1 MYLGNYKTLRKETE
15 DSTNKWKNILC
26 SWIRRVN
33 IFKITKPTKAI
44 YRFNAIPIKMP
55 LAFFAE
61 LKQVIIKFVTQKTVN
76 SQNNLEKEQ
85 SKRYQVPWFQT
96 TVQSCRC
103 SCVLSCLTLCNLLD
117 CRPPGS
123 SVRGI
128 FQARILEW
136 FAISSSRRSSRPRN
150 QTRISSMAGRFSTPE
165 PSGKPIVQSY
175 SNQYNL
181 TLTQK

>member
-61 LKQVIIKFVTQKTVN
+61 LKQVIIKFVTQKTMN

-85 SKRYQVPWFQT
+85 SKRYHVP
-96 TVQSCRC
+96 
-103 SCVLSCLTLCNLLD
+103 
-117 CRPPGS
+117 
-123 SVRGI
+123 
-128 FQARILEW
+128 
-136 FAISSSRRSSRPRN
+136 
-150 QTRISSMAGRFSTPE
+150 
-165 PSGKPIVQSY
+165 
-175 SNQYNL
+175 
-181 TLTQK
+181 

>member
-85 SKRYQVPWFQT
+85 SKRYHVP
-96 TVQSCRC
+96 
-103 SCVLSCLTLCNLLD
+103 
-117 CRPPGS
+117 
-123 SVRGI
+123 
-128 FQARILEW
+128 
-136 FAISSSRRSSRPRN
+136 
-150 QTRISSMAGRFSTPE
+150 
-165 PSGKPIVQSY
+165 
-175 SNQYNL
+175 
-181 TLTQK
+181 

>member
-85 SKRYQVPWFQT
+85 SKRYQVP
-96 TVQSCRC
+96 
-103 SCVLSCLTLCNLLD
+103 
-117 CRPPGS
+117 
-123 SVRGI
+123 
-128 FQARILEW
+128 
-136 FAISSSRRSSRPRN
+136 
-150 QTRISSMAGRFSTPE
+150 
-165 PSGKPIVQSY
+165 
-175 SNQYNL
+175 
-181 TLTQK
+181 

>member
-15 DSTNKWKNILC
+15 GSTNKWKNILC

-85 SKRYQVPWFQT
+85 SKRYQVP
-96 TVQSCRC
+96 
-103 SCVLSCLTLCNLLD
+103 
-117 CRPPGS
+117 
-123 SVRGI
+123 
-128 FQARILEW
+128 
-136 FAISSSRRSSRPRN
+136 
-150 QTRISSMAGRFSTPE
+150 
-165 PSGKPIVQSY
+165 
-175 SNQYNL
+175 
-181 TLTQK
+181 